1 VRTLVL
7 IRHSKAEPQSADDH
21 GRHLS
26 ERGGADAGLVR
37 RWLEAQGLR
46 PDRVVVSSATRT
58 RETWE
63 HAGVGTVEPEYDDR
77 VYEASVTDLREVVAE
92 TEPSVEVLVVVGH
105 NPGIERFAWELD
117 DSDGARDR
125 TNGGMRTS
133 GVAVFELDGWD
144 SPEGRL
150 VAWEA

>member
-21 GRHLS
+21 GRHLT
-26 ERGGADAGLVR
+26 ERGRGDAERVR
-37 RWLEAQGLR
+37 RWLDAQGLR

-63 HAGVGTVEPEYDDR
+63 HAGVGDAAPEYDDR
-77 VYEASVTDLREVVAE
+77 VYEASVADLRDVVAE
-92 TEPSVEVLVVVGH
+92 TGPDLGTLFLVGH

-133 GVAVFELDGWD
+133 GVAVFELPDWAAAH
-144 SPEGRL
+144 GRL